1 MKKIKIIVLTVLM
14 LISLNTNV
22 LAISTAHIATRTA
35 ITAAII
41 SGSSARRHRDTYTTD
56 KAIEDIANET
66 QNEELKNYILENKQ
80 YLYISDKNKAEEIIN
95 KYKES
100 NLEETK
106 QFIKDNYYDE
116 NKPENEKRVMT
127 ILTVPIIIV
136 IIIGTILI
144 IIAEI

>member
-1 MKKIKIIVLTVLM
+1 MKKIKIIILSILI

-22 LAISTAHIATRTA
+22 IAISTSYTAATRTA
-35 ITAAII
+35 ITAATT
-41 SGSSARRHRDTYTTD
+41 SAL
-56 KAIEDIANET
+56 IATKHQNKYSIDDVIKDVFYET

-80 YLYISDKNKAEEIIN
+80 YLYLDDKDKTESIIN

-116 NKPENEKRVMT
+116 NKPENEKKIMICV
-127 ILTVPIIIV
+127 IIIIV
-136 IIIGTILI
+136 LLILGVIMI
-144 IIAEI
+144 IIA